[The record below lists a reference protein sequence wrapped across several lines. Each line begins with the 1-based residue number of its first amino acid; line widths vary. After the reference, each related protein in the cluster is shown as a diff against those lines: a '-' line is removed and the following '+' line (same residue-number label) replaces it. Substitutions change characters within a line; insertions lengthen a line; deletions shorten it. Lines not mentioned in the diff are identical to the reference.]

1 MTRKT
6 TSFKLNINL
15 VNKVKAIASIKEIQQ
30 SELVEE
36 YLKGGVEKDK
46 ELLKKLIE

>member
-6 TSFKLNINL
+6 TSFKLNIDL
-15 VNKVKAIASIKEIQQ
+15 VNKVKAIASIKQVQQ

-36 YLKGGVEKDK
+36 YLMEGVEKDK
-46 ELLKKLIE
+46 KLLKKLVE